1 MRNNYGGRNV
11 TTIKNLFITL
21 LALTSLLLSGQS
33 YALLITPSISAP
45 GSVGATYNS
54 APQGFN
60 EVQGFTL
67 SQDLVVDSGIVA
79 AGTTVDSHMI
89 FLNPSPGNTINFNGA
104 SFVFD
109 GDILGV
115 MSDIQL
121 VTDTNDFLGNA
132 ITDYSGATSG
142 MELGTNLFP
151 FGVEGYSINQKLL
164 RLSLSGND
172 FIRVVTLSQQTASIP
187 EPATLALLAF
197 GLLGLGFTCRHR
209 V

>member
-1 MRNNYGGRNV
+1 M
-11 TTIKNLFITL
+11 KNFLITL
-21 LALTSLLLSGQS
+21 FVLANLLLSGQS
-33 YALLITPSISAP
+33 YALLITPSITAP
-45 GSVGATYNS
+45 DSVGDTYNG

-60 EVQGFTL
+60 EAQGFTL
-67 SQDLVVDSGIVA
+67 SQDLAVDGGIIA

-89 FLNPSPGNTINFNGA
+89 FLNPSSGNTINFNGA

-121 VTDTNDFLGNA
+121 VTDTNDFLGYA
-132 ITDYSGATSG
+132 TTDYSGATSG
-142 MELGTNLFP
+142 MELGASLSP
-151 FGVEGYSINQKLL
+151 FGVEGYSINRKLL

-197 GLLGLGFTCRHR
+197 GLLGLGFTFRHR